1 MNYYMLLAFAFILG
15 FLVTEIV
22 KRFVLKRK
30 IVVHINH
37 KDGSV
42 SKHLIYAGKDP
53 EVDQLLSE
61 AKEKKQRAV

>member
-1 MNYYMLLAFAFILG
+1 MSYYMLLAFAFIVG
-15 FLVTEIV
+15 FLATELV

-30 IVVHINH
+30 IVVAVKN

-42 SKHLIYAGKDP
+42 SKHFIYPGKDP